1 MAGHSKWANIKHR
14 KARQDAKRGAVF
26 TKIIR
31 ELTVAAKEGGPIVE
45 DNPRLRLA
53 YDKALSANMA
63 KDTINRAIQRGAGG
77 QEGQNLEEV
86 VYEGYAPGGVAVLI
100 KTLTDN
106 KNRTVSEIRHAFTK
120 YGGNLGTSGSVA
132 YMFEAKGKI
141 LVSADSSNDDF
152 YELALEHGATDL
164 VDLDEGKSE
173 IVCDPKDLSNLKEK
187 LTENGYEVDA
197 SEVVM
202 EAETNISLDAEQSEK
217 NIKLTDVLEDLDDV
231 QEVFTNAELDQS
243 CLLYTSPSPR
253 DLSTSRMPSSA

>member
-31 ELTVAAKEGGPIVE
+31 ELTVAAKDGGPVIE

-53 YDKALSANMA
+53 HDKALSANMT

-86 VYEGYAPGGVAVLI
+86 IYEGYAPGGVAVYI

-120 YGGNLGTSGSVA
+120 YGGNLGTAGSVA
-132 YMFEAKGKI
+132 YLFEAKGKLLI
-141 LVSADSSNDDF
+141 NSD
-152 YELALEHGATDL
+152 ATDEKL
-164 VDLDEGKSE
+164 YDVAIENGADDINDIDIGKTE
-173 IVCDPKDLSNLKEK
+173 IVCEPKEISELKAMIEK
-187 LTENGYEVDA
+187 AGFRIEA
-197 SEVVM
+197 SEIVM
-202 EAETNISLDAEQSEK
+202 EAENNISLDEEQSEK
-217 NIKLTDVLEDLDDV
+217 NMKLTDALEDLDDV
-231 QEVFTNAELDQS
+231 QEVFTNADLDES
-243 CLLYTSPSPR
+243 VFTE
-253 DLSTSRMPSSA
+253 

>member
-31 ELTVAAKEGGPIVE
+31 ELTVAAKDGGPVIE
-45 DNPRLRLA
+45 DNPRLRLSH
-53 YDKALSANMA
+53 DKALSANMA

-86 VYEGYAPGGVAVLI
+86 IYEGDAPGGIAVYI

-132 YMFEAKGKI
+132 YLFEAKGKL
-141 LVSADSSNDDF
+141 LVKSD
-152 YELALEHGATDL
+152 ATDEKL
-164 VDLDEGKSE
+164 YEVAIENGADDINDIDGDKTE
-173 IVCDPKDLSNLKEK
+173 IVCDPKNISGLKEIVEK
-187 LTENGYEVDA
+187 SGFEIEASEIVMETEN
-197 SEVVM
+197 
-202 EAETNISLDAEQSEK
+202 NISLDEEQSEK
-217 NIKLTDVLEDLDDV
+217 NMKLTDALEDLDDV
-231 QEVFTNAELDQS
+231 QEVFTNADLDES
-243 CLLYTSPSPR
+243 VF
-253 DLSTSRMPSSA
+253 AE

>member
-31 ELTVAAKEGGPIVE
+31 ELTVAAKDGGPVIE

-53 YDKALSANMA
+53 HDKALSANMA

-86 VYEGYAPGGVAVLI
+86 IYEGYAPGGIAVYI

-132 YMFEAKGKI
+132 YLFEAKGKL
-141 LVSADSSNDDF
+141 LVKSD
-152 YELALEHGATDL
+152 ATDEKL
-164 VDLDEGKSE
+164 YEVAIENGADDINDIDGDKTE
-173 IVCDPKDLSNLKEK
+173 IVCDPKNISGLKEIVEK
-187 LTENGYEVDA
+187 SGFEIEASEIVMETEN
-197 SEVVM
+197 
-202 EAETNISLDAEQSEK
+202 NISLDEEQSEK
-217 NIKLTDVLEDLDDV
+217 NMKLTDALEDLDDV
-231 QEVFTNAELDQS
+231 QEVFTNADLDES
-243 CLLYTSPSPR
+243 VFVE
-253 DLSTSRMPSSA
+253 

>member
-31 ELTVAAKEGGPIVE
+31 ELTVAAKDGGGIIE

-53 YDKALSANMA
+53 YDKALSANMT

-86 VYEGYAPGGVAVLI
+86 LYEGYAPGGVAVLV

-106 KNRTVSEIRHAFTK
+106 KNRTVSEVRHAFSK

-132 YMFEAKGKI
+132 YLFEAKGKL
-141 LVSADSSNDDF
+141 LVNATSDNESL
-152 YELALEHGATDL
+152 YELVIENGAD
-164 VDLDEGKSE
+164 DLDQVTDEQIEIVCQPKDVSNLKRVLEESEFKVEASE
-173 IVCDPKDLSNLKEK
+173 IV
-187 LTENGYEVDA
+187 
-197 SEVVM
+197 M
-202 EAETNISLDAEQSEK
+202 EADNSISLDPEQSEK
-217 NIKLTDVLEDLDDV
+217 NMKLTDALEDLDDV
-231 QEVFTNAELDQS
+231 QEVFTNADLDAS
-243 CLLYTSPSPR
+243 VFE
-253 DLSTSRMPSSA
+253 

>member
-31 ELTVAAKEGGPIVE
+31 ELTVAAKDGCPVIE

-53 YDKALSANMA
+53 HDKALSANMA

-86 VYEGYAPGGVAVLI
+86 IYEGYAPGGIAVYI

-132 YMFEAKGKI
+132 YLFEAKGKL
-141 LVSADSSNDDF
+141 LVKSD
-152 YELALEHGATDL
+152 ATDEKL
-164 VDLDEGKSE
+164 YEVAIENGADDINDIDGDKTE
-173 IVCDPKDLSNLKEK
+173 IVCDPKNISGLKEMVEK
-187 LTENGYEVDA
+187 SGFEIEASEIVMETEN
-197 SEVVM
+197 
-202 EAETNISLDAEQSEK
+202 NISLDEEQSEK
-217 NIKLTDVLEDLDDV
+217 NMKLTDALEDLDDV
-231 QEVFTNAELDQS
+231 QEVFTNADLDES
-243 CLLYTSPSPR
+243 VF
-253 DLSTSRMPSSA
+253 AE

>member
-31 ELTVAAKEGGPIVE
+31 ELTVAAKDGGPVIE

-53 YDKALSANMA
+53 HDKALAANMA

-86 VYEGYAPGGVAVLI
+86 IYEGYAPGGIAGYI

-132 YMFEAKGKI
+132 YLFEAKGKLLI
-141 LVSADSSNDDF
+141 KSD
-152 YELALEHGATDL
+152 ATDEKL
-164 VDLDEGKSE
+164 YEVAIENGADDINDIDGVKTE
-173 IVCDPKDLSNLKEK
+173 IVCDPKNISGLKEMVEQAGFEIEASEIVME
-187 LTENGYEVDA
+187 TEN
-197 SEVVM
+197 
-202 EAETNISLDAEQSEK
+202 NISLDEEQSEK
-217 NIKLTDVLEDLDDV
+217 NMKLTDALEDLDDV
-231 QEVFTNAELDQS
+231 QEVFTNADLDES
-243 CLLYTSPSPR
+243 VF
-253 DLSTSRMPSSA
+253 AE

>member
-187 LTENGYEVDA
+187 LTGKY
-197 SEVVM
+197 
-202 EAETNISLDAEQSEK
+202 
-217 NIKLTDVLEDLDDV
+217 
-231 QEVFTNAELDQS
+231 
-243 CLLYTSPSPR
+243 
-253 DLSTSRMPSSA
+253 

>member
-31 ELTVAAKEGGPIVE
+31 ELTVAAKDGGGIIE

-53 YDKALSANMA
+53 YDKALSANMT

-86 VYEGYAPGGVAVLI
+86 LYEGYAPGGVAVLV

-106 KNRTVSEIRHAFTK
+106 KNRTVSEVRHAFSK

-132 YMFEAKGKI
+132 YLFEAKGKL
-141 LVSADSSNDDF
+141 LVNATLDNEPF
-152 YELALEHGATDL
+152 YELVIENGAD
-164 VDLDEGKSE
+164 DLDQVTHEQIEIVCQPKDVSNLKSVLEESEFKVEASE
-173 IVCDPKDLSNLKEK
+173 IV
-187 LTENGYEVDA
+187 
-197 SEVVM
+197 M
-202 EAETNISLDAEQSEK
+202 EADNSISLDQEQSEK
-217 NIKLTDVLEDLDDV
+217 NMKLIDALEDLDDV
-231 QEVFTNAELDQS
+231 QEVFTNADLDAS
-243 CLLYTSPSPR
+243 VFE
-253 DLSTSRMPSSA
+253 

>member
-31 ELTVAAKEGGPIVE
+31 ELTVAAKDGGGIIE

-53 YDKALSANMA
+53 YDKALSANMT

-86 VYEGYAPGGVAVLI
+86 LYEGYAPGGVAVLV

-106 KNRTVSEIRHAFTK
+106 KNRTVSEVRHAFSK

-132 YMFEAKGKI
+132 YLFEAKGKL
-141 LVSADSSNDDF
+141 LVNATLDNESL
-152 YELALEHGATDL
+152 YELVIENGAD
-164 VDLDEGKSE
+164 DLDQVTDEQIEIVCQPKDVSNLKRVLEESEFKVEASE
-173 IVCDPKDLSNLKEK
+173 IV
-187 LTENGYEVDA
+187 
-197 SEVVM
+197 M
-202 EAETNISLDAEQSEK
+202 EADNSISLDQEQSEK
-217 NIKLTDVLEDLDDV
+217 NMKLTDALEDLDDV
-231 QEVFTNAELDQS
+231 QEVFTNADLDAS
-243 CLLYTSPSPR
+243 VFE
-253 DLSTSRMPSSA
+253 

>member
-53 YDKALSANMA
+53 YGKALSANMA

-187 LTENGYEVDA
+187 LTENDYAVDA

-202 EAETNISLDAEQSEK
+202 EAETNINLDAEQSEK

-243 CLLYTSPSPR
+243 VFS
-253 DLSTSRMPSSA
+253 

>member
-31 ELTVAAKEGGPIVE
+31 ELTVAAKDGGGIIE

-53 YDKALSANMA
+53 YDKALSANMT

-86 VYEGYAPGGVAVLI
+86 LYEGYAPGGVAVLV

-106 KNRTVSEIRHAFTK
+106 KNRTVSEVRHAFSK

-132 YMFEAKGKI
+132 YLFEAKGKL
-141 LVSADSSNDDF
+141 LVNATLDNESL
-152 YELALEHGATDL
+152 YELLIENGAD
-164 VDLDEGKSE
+164 DLDQVTDEQIEIVCQPKDVSNLKRVLEESEFKVEASE
-173 IVCDPKDLSNLKEK
+173 IV
-187 LTENGYEVDA
+187 
-197 SEVVM
+197 M
-202 EAETNISLDAEQSEK
+202 EADNSISLDPEQSEK
-217 NIKLTDVLEDLDDV
+217 NMKLTDALEDLDDV
-231 QEVFTNAELDQS
+231 QEVFTNADLDAS
-243 CLLYTSPSPR
+243 VFE
-253 DLSTSRMPSSA
+253 

>member
-31 ELTVAAKEGGPIVE
+31 ELTVAAKDGGGIIE

-53 YDKALSANMA
+53 YDKALSANMT

-86 VYEGYAPGGVAVLI
+86 LYEGYAPGGVAVLV

-106 KNRTVSEIRHAFTK
+106 KNRTVSEVRHAFSK

-132 YMFEAKGKI
+132 YLFEAKGKL
-141 LVSADSSNDDF
+141 LVNATLDNESL
-152 YELALEHGATDL
+152 YELVVENGAD
-164 VDLDEGKSE
+164 DLDQVSNEQIEIVCQPKDVSNLKRVLEESEFKVEASE
-173 IVCDPKDLSNLKEK
+173 IV
-187 LTENGYEVDA
+187 
-197 SEVVM
+197 M
-202 EAETNISLDAEQSEK
+202 EADNSISLDPEQSEK
-217 NIKLTDVLEDLDDV
+217 NMKLTDALEDLDDV
-231 QEVFTNAELDQS
+231 QEVFTNADLDAS
-243 CLLYTSPSPR
+243 VFE
-253 DLSTSRMPSSA
+253 

>member
-31 ELTVAAKEGGPIVE
+31 ELTVAAKDGGPVIE

-53 YDKALSANMA
+53 HDKALSANMA

-86 VYEGYAPGGVAVLI
+86 IYEGYAPGGIAVYI

-132 YMFEAKGKI
+132 YLFEAKGKL
-141 LVSADSSNDDF
+141 LVKSD
-152 YELALEHGATDL
+152 ATDEKL
-164 VDLDEGKSE
+164 YEVAIENGADDINDIDGDKTE
-173 IVCDPKDLSNLKEK
+173 IVCDPKNISGLKEMVEK
-187 LTENGYEVDA
+187 SGFEIEASEIVMETEN
-197 SEVVM
+197 
-202 EAETNISLDAEQSEK
+202 NISLDE
-217 NIKLTDVLEDLDDV
+217 
-231 QEVFTNAELDQS
+231 ELS
-243 CLLYTSPSPR
+243 LIHI
-253 DLSTSRMPSSA
+253 

>member
-31 ELTVAAKEGGPIVE
+31 ELTVAAKEGGAIVE

-86 VYEGYAPGGVAVLI
+86 IYEGYAPGGVAVLI

-164 VDLDEGKSE
+164 IDLDEGKSE
-173 IVCDPKDLSNLKEK
+173 IVCDPKDLSNLKEM
-187 LTENGYEVDA
+187 LTENDYAVDA

-202 EAETNISLDAEQSEK
+202 EAETNINLDAEQSEK
-217 NIKLTDVLEDLDDV
+217 NIKLTDILEDLDDV

-243 CLLYTSPSPR
+243 VFS
-253 DLSTSRMPSSA
+253 

>member
-31 ELTVAAKEGGPIVE
+31 ELTVAAKDGGPVIE

-53 YDKALSANMA
+53 HDKALSANMA

-77 QEGQNLEEV
+77 QEGQYLEEV
-86 VYEGYAPGGVAVLI
+86 IYEGYAPGGIAVYI

-132 YMFEAKGKI
+132 YLFEAKGKL
-141 LVSADSSNDDF
+141 LVKSD
-152 YELALEHGATDL
+152 ATDEKL
-164 VDLDEGKSE
+164 YEVAIENGADDINDIDGDKTE
-173 IVCDPKDLSNLKEK
+173 IVCDPKNISGLKEMVEK
-187 LTENGYEVDA
+187 SGFEIEASEIVMETEN
-197 SEVVM
+197 
-202 EAETNISLDAEQSEK
+202 NISLDEEQSEK
-217 NIKLTDVLEDLDDV
+217 NMKLTDALEDLDDV
-231 QEVFTNAELDQS
+231 QEVFTNADLDES
-243 CLLYTSPSPR
+243 VF
-253 DLSTSRMPSSA
+253 AE

>member
-31 ELTVAAKEGGPIVE
+31 ELTVAAKDGGGIIE

-53 YDKALSANMA
+53 YDKALSANMT

-86 VYEGYAPGGVAVLI
+86 LYEGYAPGGVAVLV

-106 KNRTVSEIRHAFTK
+106 KNRTVSEVRHAFSK

-132 YMFEAKGKI
+132 YLFEAKGKL
-141 LVSADSSNDDF
+141 LVNATLDNESL
-152 YELALEHGATDL
+152 YELVIENGAD
-164 VDLDEGKSE
+164 DLDQVTDEQIEIVCQPKDVSNLKRVLEESEFRVEASE
-173 IVCDPKDLSNLKEK
+173 IV
-187 LTENGYEVDA
+187 
-197 SEVVM
+197 M
-202 EAETNISLDAEQSEK
+202 EADNSISLDPEQSEK
-217 NIKLTDVLEDLDDV
+217 NMKLTDALEDLDDV
-231 QEVFTNAELDQS
+231 QEVFTNADLDAS
-243 CLLYTSPSPR
+243 VFE
-253 DLSTSRMPSSA
+253 

>member
-173 IVCDPKDLSNLKEK
+173 IVCDPKDLSNLNEK
-187 LTENGYEVDA
+187 LTENDYAVDA

-202 EAETNISLDAEQSEK
+202 EAENNINLDVEQSEK

-243 CLLYTSPSPR
+243 VFS
-253 DLSTSRMPSSA
+253 

>member
-187 LTENGYEVDA
+187 LTENDYAVDA

-202 EAETNISLDAEQSEK
+202 EAETNINLNAEQSEK

-243 CLLYTSPSPR
+243 VFS
-253 DLSTSRMPSSA
+253 

>member
-86 VYEGYAPGGVAVLI
+86 IYEGYAPGGVAVLI

-141 LVSADSSNDDF
+141 LVSADSSNDNF
-152 YELALEHGATDL
+152 YELAIENGANDL
-164 VDLDEGKSE
+164 IDLDGCKSE
-173 IVCDPKDLSNLKEK
+173 IVCEPKDLSNLKEK
-187 LTENGYEVDA
+187 LIENDYLVDA

-202 EAETNISLDAEQSEK
+202 EAENNIKLDAEQSEK

-243 CLLYTSPSPR
+243 VFT
-253 DLSTSRMPSSA
+253 

>member
-14 KARQDAKRGAVF
+14 KARQDAKRGAAF

-31 ELTVAAKEGGPIVE
+31 ELTVAAKDGGPVIE

-86 VYEGYAPGGVAVLI
+86 IYEGYAPGGIAVYI

-120 YGGNLGTSGSVA
+120 YGGNLGTAGSVA
-132 YMFEAKGKI
+132 YLFEAIGKL
-141 LVSADSSNDDF
+141 LVKSD
-152 YELALEHGATDL
+152 ATDEEL
-164 VDLDEGKSE
+164 YEVAIENGANDINDIDGSKTE
-173 IVCDPKDLSNLKEK
+173 IVCDPKNIAELKEMVEK
-187 LTENGYEVDA
+187 AGFDIEA

-202 EAETNISLDAEQSEK
+202 EAENNISLDEEQSEK
-217 NIKLTDVLEDLDDV
+217 NIKLTDALEDLDDV
-231 QEVFTNAELDQS
+231 QEVFTNADLDES
-243 CLLYTSPSPR
+243 VFTE
-253 DLSTSRMPSSA
+253 

>member
-31 ELTVAAKEGGPIVE
+31 ELTVAAKDGGPVIE

-53 YDKALSANMA
+53 HDKALSANMA

-86 VYEGYAPGGVAVLI
+86 IYEGYAPGGIAVYI

-132 YMFEAKGKI
+132 YLFEAKGKL
-141 LVSADSSNDDF
+141 LVKSD
-152 YELALEHGATDL
+152 ATDEKL
-164 VDLDEGKSE
+164 YEVAVENGADDINDIDGDKTEIICDPKNISGLKEMVEKSGFEIEASE
-173 IVCDPKDLSNLKEK
+173 IVME
-187 LTENGYEVDA
+187 TEN
-197 SEVVM
+197 
-202 EAETNISLDAEQSEK
+202 NISLDEEQSEK
-217 NIKLTDVLEDLDDV
+217 NMKLTDALEDLDDV
-231 QEVFTNAELDQS
+231 QEVFTNADLDES
-243 CLLYTSPSPR
+243 VF
-253 DLSTSRMPSSA
+253 AE

>member
-187 LTENGYEVDA
+187 LTENGYAVDA

-202 EAETNISLDAEQSEK
+202 EAETNINLDAEQSEK
-217 NIKLTDVLEDLDDV
+217 NIKLNI
-231 QEVFTNAELDQS
+231 FF
-243 CLLYTSPSPR
+243 
-253 DLSTSRMPSSA
+253 

>member
-31 ELTVAAKEGGPIVE
+31 ELTVAAKDGGGIIE

-53 YDKALSANMA
+53 YDKALSANMT

-86 VYEGYAPGGVAVLI
+86 LYEGYAPGGVAVLV

-106 KNRTVSEIRHAFTK
+106 KNRTVSEVRHAFSK

-132 YMFEAKGKI
+132 YLFEAKGKL
-141 LVSADSSNDDF
+141 LVNATLDNESL
-152 YELALEHGATDL
+152 YELVIENGAD
-164 VDLDEGKSE
+164 DLDQVTDEQTEIVCQPKDVSNLKRVLEESEFKVEASE
-173 IVCDPKDLSNLKEK
+173 IV
-187 LTENGYEVDA
+187 
-197 SEVVM
+197 M
-202 EAETNISLDAEQSEK
+202 EADNSISLDQEQSEK
-217 NIKLTDVLEDLDDV
+217 NMKLTDALEDLDDV
-231 QEVFTNAELDQS
+231 QEVFTNADLDAS
-243 CLLYTSPSPR
+243 VFE
-253 DLSTSRMPSSA
+253 

>member
-31 ELTVAAKEGGPIVE
+31 ELTVAAKDGGPVIE

-53 YDKALSANMA
+53 HDKALSANMA

-86 VYEGYAPGGVAVLI
+86 IYEGYAPGGIAVYI

-132 YMFEAKGKI
+132 YLFEAKGKL
-141 LVSADSSNDDF
+141 LVKSD
-152 YELALEHGATDL
+152 ATDEKL
-164 VDLDEGKSE
+164 YEVAIENGADDINDIDGDKTE
-173 IVCDPKDLSNLKEK
+173 IVCDPKNISGLKEIVEK
-187 LTENGYEVDA
+187 SGFEIEASEIVMETEN
-197 SEVVM
+197 
-202 EAETNISLDAEQSEK
+202 NISLDEEQSEM
-217 NIKLTDVLEDLDDV
+217 NMKLTDALEDLDDV
-231 QEVFTNAELDQS
+231 QEVFTNADLDES
-243 CLLYTSPSPR
+243 VF
-253 DLSTSRMPSSA
+253 AE

>member
-106 KNRTVSEIRHAFTK
+106 INRTVSEIRHAFTK

-187 LTENGYEVDA
+187 LTENDYAVDA

-202 EAETNISLDAEQSEK
+202 EAETNINLDAEQSEK

-243 CLLYTSPSPR
+243 VFS
-253 DLSTSRMPSSA
+253 

>member
-31 ELTVAAKEGGPIVE
+31 ELTVAAKDGGPVIE

-53 YDKALSANMA
+53 HDKALSANMT

-86 VYEGYAPGGVAVLI
+86 IYEGYAPGGVAVYI

-120 YGGNLGTSGSVA
+120 YGGNLGTAGSVA
-132 YMFEAKGKI
+132 YLFEAKGKLLI
-141 LVSADSSNDDF
+141 NSD
-152 YELALEHGATDL
+152 ATDEKL
-164 VDLDEGKSE
+164 YDVAIENGADDINDIDVGKTE
-173 IVCDPKDLSNLKEK
+173 IVCEPKDISELKVMIEK
-187 LTENGYEVDA
+187 AGFKIEA
-197 SEVVM
+197 SEIVM
-202 EAETNISLDAEQSEK
+202 EAENNISLDEEKSEK
-217 NIKLTDVLEDLDDV
+217 NMKLTDALEDLDDV
-231 QEVFTNAELDQS
+231 QEVFTNADLDES
-243 CLLYTSPSPR
+243 VFTE
-253 DLSTSRMPSSA
+253 

>member
-31 ELTVAAKEGGPIVE
+31 ELTVAAKEGGAIVE

-86 VYEGYAPGGVAVLI
+86 IYEGYAPGGVAVLI

-164 VDLDEGKSE
+164 IDLDEGKSE

-187 LTENGYEVDA
+187 LAENDYAVDA

-202 EAETNISLDAEQSEK
+202 EAETNINLDAEQSEK

-243 CLLYTSPSPR
+243 VFS
-253 DLSTSRMPSSA
+253 